1 MKQTA
6 VEWLYENIL
15 LTPLDICSI
24 NKCLEQAKE
33 MEKQQMCDFADF
45 VATYSDKNKNV
56 NGEMLHAKSKYD
68 GAERTIDLLKE
79 YKNNE
84 TNSSRVVGR

>member
-15 LTPLDICSI
+15 LTPLDIRSI

-33 MEKQQMCDFADF
+33 MEKEQIIDACKQCS
-45 VATYSDKNKNV
+45 YSY
-56 NGEMLHAKSKYD
+56 EE
-68 GAERTIDLLKE
+68 AEQ
-79 YKNNE
+79 YYNE
-84 TNSSRVVGR
+84 TFKSE